1 MGIAAGMLALC
12 LLLAPRASALS
23 GSGTSEAPYVIK
35 TGADLAAMG
44 EDLDGYYILG
54 SDVNLGWTDW
64 EPVGNEWDGPFTG
77 VLDGQGHTITGLAVN
92 RTDLKYAG
100 LFGYLEGTVQN
111 LTLEQVT
118 VTGAR
123 FAGGVAG
130 TVGVGGRVLD
140 CTVASGQVSVSGSVL
155 WVSAGGIAGVCDGE
169 INRCSNGAAVESSA
183 SSAEA
188 YAGGMAGRLTEPL
201 EAEDCHNWGTICAYY
216 DYYYRNFLTYSGGLF
231 GRNEDV
237 LTVTSV
243 SNRGTIAEA
252 YHSGG
257 IVGMSAEINITDA
270 SNYGAIS
277 AIYDAGGL
285 IGQGKANIHQSYNHG
300 SVRNGTYAGGLIGTS
315 SYSGIENSYNSG
327 RVYYAEYTGGLIGYG
342 LHDTILNCYND
353 GAIEIS
359 NDTSK
364 SYVGGLVGSG
374 SSIKIINCINKGTVS
389 GYYSTHKIGGLA
401 GSGSGSISNS
411 YNSGKVTGYDPG
423 GILGDGRSFD
433 LYDCGNY
440 GTSLYAFSNY
450 SSVDFHNCFNLGDS
464 SGIRYAVLNIAA
476 QKANSDTPFNLSP
489 DGLFLTG
496 YYCSDIRV
504 KSMEDIP
511 SNAVGRSLEEL
522 QKPES
527 YNASW
532 AIGST
537 WLIDNEKN
545 SGLPMPADVPVDYF
559 NESLLLLTP
568 GETAQL
574 TEPFPVERWE
584 SDDGSVAFCEDGL
597 VTANTL
603 GATVISAWSVEARR
617 ANCIVFVY
625 EPREAVSFSSP
636 EVTMTAGASL
646 ILTTD
651 VPAQDPQGMIWSSS
665 NPSVATVDQT
675 GAVSGKMPGTAIITV
690 ELPLSGVSASCEVT
704 VIGAAATK
712 VALSNLTV
720 NVGETATILRTLTP
734 AYADPTLTWSSS
746 DPSVATVDE
755 AGVVT
760 GHKVGSAIV
769 TATAASGVSG
779 TCTVT
784 VKKPSQTLTLDAND
798 LTLEVGITHQL
809 TAILE
814 PADTTDTLTWS
825 SSSTSVVTV
834 KDGLLT
840 PVKAGTALI
849 SVRSTSGLT
858 ASCNV
863 RVVAKRVL
871 PQSVT
876 LRQTAAAMA
885 VGEKLQL
892 TAEVLPSNTTEPGLT
907 WSSSAPDI
915 VSVSASGV
923 LEALAP
929 GAAEIRVETVNGL
942 YDLCQVKVAVTSS
955 AGFVLGNSRAKSGA
969 TAQTQVQIVK
979 NPGIAAFTLAVDYD
993 AVALHPVSV
1002 EAGDCLSSGTLTS
1015 NLDTLA
1021 EGEPLRLTWYSAT
1034 DTTANGL
1041 AFTIT
1046 WETAGA
1052 AQTVPVSLTY
1062 THSDLCN
1069 SSQAEVRFSVQP
1081 GSVTILERAVGDI
1094 YYDEVVN
1101 MKDIVYFARWFNHQ
1115 EELDALQR
1123 LSADVYFDS
1132 VLDVKDLSALA
1143 QLLNSSLDATET
1155 VQLLTE
1161 PDYTFTV
1168 SDAAIDDDGAGS
1180 FTVSGAGESGLAAF
1194 RFLLRLPGGY
1204 VVDRVTPGAALPED
1218 AGFSYNAQTGI
1229 VSWYSENTE
1238 TLAGAL
1244 FTVALHTDSA
1254 VPASGQIV
1262 LDYDR
1267 ADFFTVEHYAPV
1279 SIAVQNGLVL
1289 DKETVSVADA
1299 SIQGGYLTITLHN
1312 PAGQPVTLAAA
1323 YYQNGRMVSIQLR
1336 QSYTAQV
1343 CTVPLPDSAWEQ
1355 CRVFLLQP
1363 GTFIPLSAVYSLE
1376 R

>member
-12 LLLAPRASALS
+12 LLLAPRANALS

-35 TGADLAAMG
+35 TAADLADMG

-54 SDVNLGWTDW
+54 SDVNLGWMDW

-183 SSAEA
+183 SDAEA

-201 EAEDCHNWGTICAYY
+201 EAEDCHNWGTICSHH
-216 DYYYRNFLTYSGGLF
+216 DYYFRSNTYAGGLF
-231 GRNEDV
+231 GRNENV

-243 SNRGTIAEA
+243 SNRGNIAEA
-252 YHSGG
+252 YYS
-257 IVGMSAEINITDA
+257 
-270 SNYGAIS
+270 
-277 AIYDAGGL
+277 GGL
-285 IGQGKANIHQSYNHG
+285 IG
-300 SVRNGTYAGGLIGTS
+300 RS
-315 SYSGIENSYNSG
+315 SKSQIKNSYNSG
-327 RVYYAEYTGGLIGYG
+327 QVYDACYVGGLIGYG
-342 LHDTILNCYND
+342 AHDMIINSYNN
-353 GAIEIS
+353 GAIEATS
-359 NDTSK
+359 NTSIPNSAK
-364 SYVGGLVGSG
+364 KYTGGLVGFG
-374 SSIKIINCINKGTVS
+374 SNANIINCSNRGTV
-389 GYYSTHKIGGLA
+389 YSNNSISYETGGLV

-411 YNSGKVTGYDPG
+411 YNSGKVTGHYPG
-423 GILGDGRSFD
+423 GILGDDHSFD
-433 LYDCGNY
+433 LYNCGNN
-440 GTSLYAFSNY
+440 GTSSYAFSDD
-450 SSVDFHNCFNLGDS
+450 SSEDYHNCFNLGNS
-464 SGIRYAVLNIAA
+464 YGIHYAVLNIAA

-522 QKPES
+522 QKLES

-559 NESLLLLTP
+559 NESLLFLTP

-574 TEPFPVERWE
+574 TDPFPVERWE

-597 VTANTL
+597 VTANAL
-603 GATVISAWSVEARR
+603 GATVISAWSAEARR

-825 SSSTSVVTV
+825 SSSTSVITV

-885 VGEKLQL
+885 VGETLQL
-892 TAEVLPSNTTEPGLT
+892 TTEVLPSNTTEPGLT

-923 LEALAP
+923 LEARAP
-929 GAAEIRVETVNGL
+929 GVAEIRVETVNGL

-955 AGFVLGNSRAKSGA
+955 AGFVLGDSRAKSGA

-993 AVALHPVSV
+993 AAALHPVSV
-1002 EAGDCLSSGTLTS
+1002 EAGDCLSCGTLTS

-1021 EGEPLRLTWYSAT
+1021 EGKPLRLTWYSAT

-1062 THSDLCN
+1062 TPSDLCN

-1094 YYDEVVN
+1094 YYDEAVN

-1115 EELDALQR
+1115 EELDELQR

-1161 PDYTFTV
+1161 PDYVFTV
-1168 SDAAIDDDGAGS
+1168 SDAVIDDDGAGS

-1194 RFLLRLPGGY
+1194 RFLLRLPDGY
-1204 VVDRVTPGAALPED
+1204 VIDRVTPGAALPED

-1244 FTVALHTDSA
+1244 FTVALHTDST

-1289 DKETVSVADA
+1289 GKETVSVADA

>member
-12 LLLAPRASALS
+12 LLLAPRANALS

-155 WVSAGGIAGVCDGE
+155 WVSAGGIAGICDGE

-183 SSAEA
+183 SDAEA

-201 EAEDCHNWGTICAYY
+201 EAEDCHNWGTICSHH
-216 DYYYRNFLTYSGGLF
+216 DYYFKSNTYAGGLF
-231 GRNEDV
+231 GRNENV

-243 SNRGTIAEA
+243 SNRGNIAEA
-252 YHSGG
+252 YYS
-257 IVGMSAEINITDA
+257 
-270 SNYGAIS
+270 
-277 AIYDAGGL
+277 GGL
-285 IGQGKANIHQSYNHG
+285 IG
-300 SVRNGTYAGGLIGTS
+300 RS
-315 SYSGIENSYNSG
+315 SKSQIKNSYNSG
-327 RVYYAEYTGGLIGYG
+327 QVYDACYVGGLIGYG
-342 LHDTILNCYND
+342 AHDMIINSYNN
-353 GAIEIS
+353 GAIEATR
-359 NDTSK
+359 NTSTANSDK
-364 SYVGGLVGSG
+364 KYTGGLVGFG
-374 SSIKIINCINKGTVS
+374 SNANIINCSNRGTVYS
-389 GYYSTHKIGGLA
+389 NNYYLYETGGLV

-411 YNSGKVTGYDPG
+411 YNSGKVTGYRPG
-423 GILGDGRSFD
+423 GILGDDHLFD
-433 LYDCGNY
+433 LYNCGNY
-440 GTSLYAFSNY
+440 GTSSYAFSY
-450 SSVDFHNCFNLGDS
+450 DSSEDYQNCFNLGNS
-464 SGIRYAVLNIAA
+464 SWIHYAVLSIAA
-476 QKANSDTPFNLSP
+476 QRAYFDTPFNLSP

-504 KSMEDIP
+504 KSMEDIF
-511 SNAVGRSLEEL
+511 SYTVGRSLEEL
-522 QKPES
+522 RKLES

-537 WLIDNEKN
+537 WLIDPEKN

-603 GATVISAWSVEARR
+603 GATVISAWSAEARR

-690 ELPLSGVSASCEVT
+690 ELPLSGVSASCEMT

-712 VALSNLTV
+712 VALSNQTV
-720 NVGETATILRTLTP
+720 NVGEMATILRTLTP

-885 VGEKLQL
+885 VGETLQL

-929 GAAEIRVETVNGL
+929 GAAEIRVETANGL

-955 AGFVLGNSRAKSGA
+955 AGFVLGDSRAKSGA

-993 AVALHPVSV
+993 AAALHPVSV
-1002 EAGDCLSSGTLTS
+1002 EAGDCLSCGTLTS

-1021 EGEPLRLTWYSAT
+1021 EGGLLRLTWYSAT

-1062 THSDLCN
+1062 TPSDLCN

-1094 YYDEVVN
+1094 YYDEAVN

-1115 EELDALQR
+1115 EELDELQR

-1161 PDYTFTV
+1161 PDYVFTV
-1168 SDAAIDDDGAGS
+1168 SDAVIDDDGAGS

-1194 RFLLRLPGGY
+1194 RFLLRLPDGY
-1204 VVDRVTPGAALPED
+1204 VIDRVTPGAALPED

-1244 FTVALHTDSA
+1244 FTVALHTDST

-1267 ADFFTVEHYAPV
+1267 ADFFTAEHYAPV

-1289 DKETVSVADA
+1289 GKETVSVADA